1 MTARVDGRPTHMI
14 LVAAIAWLAATPAHA
29 DEGAWLLDDLPREAL
44 QARYAFVPD
53 AAWLEDVR
61 LAALNVG
68 GASASFVSASGLV
81 LTNHHVVQGC
91 LQKLSLP
98 EQDLVANGFLA
109 LQHGAERACP
119 GMELKRLESSEDVTT
134 AVRAAV
140 KATDPAAAN
149 AERNAAMAR
158 LETACAAA
166 TGLRCGVETLYRG
179 ARYRLLRYRIFRDVR
194 LVFAPESSVGFFGGD
209 PDNFVYPRFALD
221 AAFLRV
227 YESGV
232 PLRPAHFLRWSAR
245 GVAEGD
251 VVFAPGHPYSTDRLV
266 TVAQMQADREVR
278 YPLMMATARRQQAL
292 LRRFGAQS
300 PEATRRAADN
310 LFGTENWLKS
320 MQGELKALGEPTLMA
335 RKRAEEA
342 LLLRAWQPE
351 AGRVDPFARIA
362 DATARRSA
370 AFAESW
376 AVDYGYHTLFE
387 TAGRIVEI
395 ANERTLPDA
404 ERLADYRDAAIEQFL
419 ARLTADAPV
428 YKDLEIVRLANDWE
442 QARELL
448 GLAHPFVRLT
458 TGDSTASRR
467 ATEQVEDSR
476 LDRVAE
482 RKALIDGGL
491 AAVNAS
497 TDPLIVLA
505 RAVYPLRR
513 RLARTEEAIDEVIR
527 TAADEIAALQVVAL
541 GSARPPDATGSLRLS
556 YGVVRGYD
564 ADGIRTPWRTNFGG
578 LFARHDA
585 FGGAPPF
592 TLPPRWRT
600 AQREL
605 APATPLNFVSTLDII
620 GGNSGSPVVN
630 RDREVVGVVFDG
642 NLESLGWRFA
652 YTDDKARAIA
662 VDGRAIVEALDK
674 VYGARA
680 LVAEIL
686 GH

>member
-1 MTARVDGRPTHMI
+1 MTARVDGRPTLMI
-14 LVAAIAWLAATPAHA
+14 LVAAMAWLLAMSAHA

-91 LQKLSLP
+91 LQKLSSP
-98 EQDLVANGFLA
+98 EQDLVADGFLA

-140 KATDPAAAN
+140 KATDPGAAN

-158 LETACAAA
+158 LEAACAAA
-166 TGLRCGVETLYRG
+166 TGLRCEVETLYRG

-251 VVFAPGHPYSTDRLV
+251 IVFAPGHPYSTERLV
-266 TVAQMQADREVR
+266 TVAQIQADREVR

-335 RKRAEEA
+335 RKREEEA
-342 LLLRAWQPE
+342 LLLRAWKPE
-351 AGRVDPFARIA
+351 TGRVDPFTRIA

-370 AFAESW
+370 AFAELW

-404 ERLADYRDAAIEQFL
+404 QRLADYRDAAIEPVL
-419 ARLTADAPV
+419 VRLTADAPV
-428 YKDLEIVRLANDWE
+428 YKDLEAVRLANDWE

-448 GLAHPFVRLT
+448 GPAHPFVRLT
-458 TGDSTASRR
+458 VGDSTARRR
-467 ATEQVEDSR
+467 ATELVEGSR

-513 RLARTEEAIDEVIR
+513 RLAKTEETTDEVVR
-527 TAADEIAALQVVAL
+527 AAADEIAVLQVTAL

-564 ADGIRTPWRTNFGG
+564 ADGIRTPWRTNLGG

-585 FGGAPPF
+585 FDGAPPF
-592 TLPPRWRT
+592 ALPARWRT

-605 APATPLNFVSTLDII
+605 APATPLDFVSTLDII

-630 RDREVVGVVFDG
+630 RDREIVGVVFDG

-662 VDGRAIVEALDK
+662 VDGRAIVEALNK

-686 GH
+686 EH